1 MSGFRQP
8 ELPREQL
15 VLWAQQLDDAIAF
28 DHPVRLFDLL
38 LKSEAFRETFK
49 AWEQEYH
56 LREGQP
62 PYHPRD
68 LAGLYIYGMLNR
80 IRSSRS
86 LEMVCHNRIDF
97 MWLLSNQRPDHA
109 TIAGFVARNA
119 KRLRALFKDALKV
132 SLDTG
137 LATLDHVAYDGTKVA
152 ADAGK
157 SSIRSQENIAAQ
169 LAGLDTEVQACE
181 AEWQAN
187 EQRDN
192 ALLGADAPWTPD
204 SGTMPVKLAAL
215 KRKQERLQKAL
226 KNIQRR
232 QDESTHSTKPKA
244 ITSITDPDSRV
255 MPSKEGGSR
264 PNYNAQLG
272 VDAKSGII
280 VAADVTD
287 KAEDS
292 SCLAPM
298 LEMTQELSGKLP
310 RKISADGSYNTGPNL
325 STLEKMSVVGYLPLD
340 GSKDTSTAK
349 CADANKVLSDA
360 EWAALPREKKGH
372 LTKDAFVYDSTQD
385 IYRCP
390 MGQSLIFTTT
400 DRDRKNW
407 GERVRRTYVCRT
419 CNLCPRAT
427 ECCSNPQRGRTVKR
441 DQYEAQRERLK
452 ARMNTPEAQSRY
464 DLRKQTV
471 EPRFGCIKHVLGI
484 RRFLRRGMQSVQA
497 EWMGICTAV
506 NFGVLIKKWAVVASV
521 LKAPYIV
528 P

>member
-8 ELPREQL
+8 ELRREQL
-15 VLWAQQLDDAIAF
+15 VLWAKQLDDAIAF
-28 DHPVRLFDLL
+28 DHPVRLFDAL
-38 LKSEAFRETFK
+38 LKSEAFSETFN

-68 LAGLYIYGMLNR
+68 LAGLYIYGMLNK

-97 MWLLSNQRPDHA
+97 IWLLSNQRPDHA
-109 TIAGFVARNA
+109 TIAGFVARNP

-132 SLDTG
+132 SMDAG
-137 LATLDHVAYDGTKVA
+137 LATLDHVAYDGTMIA

-157 SSIRSQENIAAQ
+157 SSIRSKESIAVQ
-169 LAGLDTEVQACE
+169 LAALDTEVLACE
-181 AEWQAN
+181 TEWHAN
-187 EQRDN
+187 EKRDN
-192 ALLGADAPWTPD
+192 TLLVGEAPWTPD
-204 SGTMPVKLAAL
+204 AGTMPVKLAAL
-215 KRKQERLQKAL
+215 KRKQERLQEAL

-244 ITSITDPDSRV
+244 INSIIDPDSRV

-292 SCLAPM
+292 SCLNPM
-298 LEMTQELSGKLP
+298 LESTQELSGKLP
-310 RKISADGSYNTGPNL
+310 REVSADDGYNTGPNL
-325 STLEKMSVVGYLPLD
+325 STLEKMSVVFFLPLD
-340 GSKDTSTAK
+340 GGKAAPTVQR
-349 CADANKVLSDA
+349 ADPDQVLSDA
-360 EWAALPREKKGH
+360 EWAALPREKNGH
-372 LTKDAFVYDSTQD
+372 LTKDAFVYDTMQD
-385 IYRCP
+385 SYRCP
-390 MGQSLIFTTT
+390 MGQSLVFTST

-419 CNLCPRAT
+419 CNLCPRAK
-427 ECCSNPQRGRTVKR
+427 ECCSNPQRGRTLKR
-441 DQYEAQRERLK
+441 DQYEAHRERLK
-452 ARMNTPEAQSRY
+452 ARMNTPDAKNRY

-471 EPRFGCIKHVLGI
+471 EPRFGHIKHVLGI
-484 RRFLRRGMQSVQA
+484 RRFLRRGIESVKA
-497 EWMGICTAV
+497 EWLGICTTV
-506 NFGVLIKKWAVVASV
+506 NFAVLLKRWAVVTSV
-521 LKAPYIV
+521 LKTQCTAK
-528 P
+528 

>member
-15 VLWAQQLDDAIAF
+15 LLWAKQLDDAVAF
-28 DHPVRLFDLL
+28 DHPVRLFDAL
-38 LKSEAFRETFK
+38 LKSEAFSETFNT
-49 AWEQEYH
+49 WEQEYH

-97 MWLLSNQRPDHA
+97 IWLLSNQRPDHA

-132 SLDTG
+132 SMDAG
-137 LATLDHVAYDGTKVA
+137 LATLDHVAYDGTMVA

-157 SSIRSQENIAAQ
+157 SSIRSKESIAAQ
-169 LAGLDTEVQACE
+169 LAALDTEVQACE
-181 AEWQAN
+181 TEWQAN
-187 EQRDN
+187 EKRDYT
-192 ALLGADAPWTPD
+192 LLAGEAPWTPD
-204 SGTMPVKLAAL
+204 AGTMPVKLAAL
-215 KRKQERLQKAL
+215 KRKQERLQEAL

-244 ITSITDPDSRV
+244 ISSIVDPDSRV

-287 KAEDS
+287 KAEDG
-292 SCLAPM
+292 SCLTPM
-298 LEMTQELSGKLP
+298 LESTQELSGKLP
-310 RKISADGSYNTGPNL
+310 REVSADGSYNTGPNL
-325 STLEKMSVVGYLPLD
+325 SRLEAMSVVGYLPIN
-340 GSKDTSTAK
+340 GGKAKSTAQ
-349 CADANKVLSDA
+349 CVDATKELSDA
-360 EWAALPREKKGH
+360 EWAALPKDKKGH
-372 LTKDAFVYDSTQD
+372 LTKDAFVYDSAQD
-385 IYRCP
+385 VYRCP

-419 CNLCPRAT
+419 CKLCPRAK
-427 ECCSNPQRGRTVKR
+427 ECCSNPPRGRTLKR
-441 DQYEAQRERLK
+441 DQYEAHRERLK

-464 DLRKQTV
+464 GLRKQTV
-471 EPRFGCIKHVLGI
+471 EPRFGYIKHVLGI
-484 RRFLRRGMQSVQA
+484 RRFLRRGMESVKA
-497 EWMGICTAV
+497 EWMGICTTV
-506 NFGVLIKKWAVVASV
+506 NFAVLLKKWAVVKAV
-521 LKAPYIV
+521 LKTKCRAK
-528 P
+528 